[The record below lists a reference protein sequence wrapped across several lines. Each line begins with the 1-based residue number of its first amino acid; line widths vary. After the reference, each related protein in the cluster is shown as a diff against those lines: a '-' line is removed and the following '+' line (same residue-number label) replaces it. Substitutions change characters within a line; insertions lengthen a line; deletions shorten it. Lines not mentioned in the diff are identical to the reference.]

1 MNQNIDFK
9 DFDLNSP
16 IISYIKH
23 LEAKAI
29 AYDNLRKRSPIR
41 IARNIRNF
49 IRSFFKKTN
58 TNINDKQ

>member
-29 AYDNLRKRSPIR
+29 AYDNLRKRLPIR
-41 IARNIRNF
+41 IA
-49 IRSFFKKTN
+49 RSFFKKTN